1 MTVVLAVV
9 CSDGVVIG
17 ADSQITDSARGLSF
31 PARKLHP
38 LGSHAAWGGSGARGV
53 LNDLRPLLEDS
64 ATAILEAPDIG
75 DELQDRVLP
84 VFKKHYEKYIPN
96 VPGEDDGGGVSAYL
110 LAAGYSQDKPWI
122 VEINPNGLIGRYED
136 VGFHAIGSGAPM
148 AQQAGALLSH
158 FRMIKRSVEYGVVSI
173 VRVLEALDR
182 TSPSVGGPF
191 SVAAIREEGAH
202 HLDEKEIA
210 KALKDAK
217 RLRELEQEALDRLFD

>member
-17 ADSQITDSARGLSF
+17 ADSQITESDRGLSF
-31 PARKLHP
+31 PAQKLHP
-38 LGSHAAWGGSGARGV
+38 LGDCAAWGGSGARGV
-53 LNDLRPLLEDS
+53 LNDLRPLLQDS

-75 DELQDRVLP
+75 GELQERVLP
-84 VFKKHYEKYIPN
+84 VFKKHYENYIPD
-96 VPGEDDGGGVSAYL
+96 VPGEGSGGGVSAYL
-110 LAAGYSQDKPWI
+110 LAAGFSQGGPWI

-158 FRMIKRSVEYGVVSI
+158 FRMTKRTVEYGVVGV
-173 VRVLEALDR
+173 VRVLEALEQ
-182 TSPSVGGPF
+182 TSPSVGRPF
-191 SVAAIREEGAH
+191 SVACIREEGAH

-210 KALKDAK
+210 KALKDVQ
-217 RLRELEQEALDRLFD
+217 RWRDLEQKALDQLFD

>member
-210 KALKDAK
+210 KALKDAQ